1 MAYPLVFCWPIAI
14 ALISAIYCCKHSTS
28 TTLPFYKYSFPAL
41 TLRTLARRRSELK
54 QLLSSDSD
62 IDSGCY
68 FRLMGLAGV
77 ELLLGVPLAS
87 YFLYLNIN
95 SGIFPWRGWSDT
107 HFYFSRVDQYSSP
120 IWKSSPINLAACELS
135 RWSVV
140 VCAFIFFAFFGFTDE
155 ARKNY
160 RIAFSAVARKVGYT
174 IDLGSA
180 RHEAPGII
188 EFARR
193 PSRLHPS
200 KDYIRT
206 QFPHSVLVIE
216 PHTPVDLFPE
226 PLPHNSD
233 VSISSATLPSR
244 PEPIFNLSLNRCHS
258 ANVLAPARPD
268 VMSVAGRQG
277 ENMRGIRL
285 QNNVGIDNSDTILH
299 DSLTIHVC
307 PSWQ

>member
-1 MAYPLVFCWPIAI
+1 MAFLLVFCWPNVIT
-14 ALISAIYCCKHSTS
+14 LISATYGCKHSTS

-62 IDSGCY
+62 INSGCY

-77 ELLLGVPLAS
+77 ELLLGVPLTS
-87 YFLYLNIN
+87 YVLYLNIN
-95 SGIFPWRGWSDT
+95 SGLFPWRGWSNT
-107 HFYFSRVDQYSSP
+107 HKDFSRVDQYSSP
-120 IWKSSPINLAACELS
+120 IWKSSPISLVACEFS

-140 VCAFIFFAFFGFTDE
+140 ICAFVFFAFFGFTDE

-160 RIAFSAVARKVGYT
+160 CIAFNAVARKVGYT

-180 RHEAPGII
+180 RHEAPDII

-193 PSRLHPS
+193 SSRLHPS
-200 KDYIRT
+200 TDYIRT
-206 QFPHSVLVIE
+206 QFPHSIIVIE
-216 PHTPVDLFPE
+216 SHTPVDLFPE
-226 PLPHNSD
+226 LLPHNSD

-258 ANVLAPARPD
+258 GNTLGPARPD

-277 ENMRGIRL
+277 ENMCGIRL
-285 QNNVGIDNSDTILH
+285 QNNY
-299 DSLTIHVC
+299 
-307 PSWQ
+307 